1 MLNVSSIIGRLALA
15 TALVFGA
22 GPAFAGPT
30 YHVGINTAGIA
41 ATTGLL
47 DFSLSGT
54 TDADVAT
61 ITLSNF
67 SGLFG
72 ASPDMVGDVVR
83 TAGGYTMSTAI
94 EAQSFL
100 TFSVPLGGM
109 FGFNVTFADDY
120 AGVGTAIFQI
130 GLFSENFVE
139 NLGLEGGLVSFELV
153 PASGNAPS
161 FVSVSDNNALAVI
174 TEVPEPSDLLL
185 MLTALALAGV
195 VTRRA
200 RKHNN

>member
-1 MLNVSSIIGRLALA
+1 MFNFSSIIGRLALA

-22 GPAFAGPT
+22 GPALAGPT

-41 ATTGLL
+41 GTGLL

-61 ITLSNF
+61 ISLSNF

-72 ASPDMVGDVVR
+72 ANPDLIGDVVS

-94 EAQSFL
+94 DAQSYL
-100 TFSVPLGGM
+100 TFSVPLSGM

-120 AGVGTAIFQI
+120 AGVGTAIFQVN
-130 GLFSENFVE
+130 LFSDNFAE

-153 PASGNAPS
+153 PSDGTAPS

-174 TEVPEPSDLLL
+174 TEVPEPSDFLL
-185 MLTALALAGV
+185 MLTGLALAGF
-195 VTRRA
+195 VTRRT
-200 RKHNN
+200 RQRSK